1 MSVVTVALP
10 VLDGGDRLAAVL
22 DAVRAQD
29 VDREL
34 ELLVCDSGSTD
45 GSVEVA
51 REHGARLLQIE
62 RADFSHGATRNLLM
76 THAAGEHVAFLTQDS
91 RPLTATWLATLL
103 AGFGQAPDVAL
114 TYGPYRACPG
124 ASATTARDIAEWF
137 AALAPDG
144 RPRIDRLAPGE
155 RDVAASALLGAPA
168 FFSDVNGAVAKA
180 AWREVPFRDI
190 PYAEDQQLGIDM
202 LRAGY
207 AKVYL
212 PDAAVEHSHEY
223 SPRRRVQR
231 AFDEARALREVF
243 GWAEA
248 LDATLLRDRVLAPA
262 RADVRWARAHGAQ
275 PAALAPIAA
284 RALVQHAART
294 AGAALGGRHDRLP
307 AALRRRLSLESRAT
321 FEPID
326 GARRAPADRC

>member
-22 DAVRAQD
+22 DAVAAQE
-29 VDREL
+29 VDHEL
-34 ELLVCDSGSTD
+34 ELLVCDSGSID
-45 GSVEVA
+45 GSVAIA
-51 REHGARLLQIE
+51 REHGARLLQIP

-76 THAAGEHVAFLTQDS
+76 REATGDHVAFLTQDS
-91 RPLTATWLATLL
+91 RPLARTWLATLL
-103 AGFGQAPDVAL
+103 AGFAQAPDVAL

-124 ASATTARDIAEWF
+124 ASATTARDIARCF
-137 AALAPDG
+137 AGLSPDG
-144 RPRIDRLAPGE
+144 RPRIDRLGAGE
-155 RDVAASALLGAPA
+155 RDVPASALLGAPA
-168 FFSDVNGAVAKA
+168 FFSDANGAVAKP

-190 PYAEDQQLGIDM
+190 PYAEDQQLAIDM

-212 PDAAVEHSHEY
+212 PAAAAEHSHEY

-231 AFDEARALREVF
+231 SFDEARALREVF

-248 LDATLLRDRVLAPA
+248 LNARLLRDRVLAPA
-262 RADVRWARAHGAQ
+262 RADVRWARTRGAQ

-284 RALVQHAART
+284 HALAQHAART
-294 AGAALGGRHDRLP
+294 IGAVLGGRHERLP
-307 AALRRRLSLESRAT
+307 AGLRRRLSLESRPT

-326 GARRAPADRC
+326 GADRS